1 MLLTLYAGFYCKL
14 IGASSGCCL
23 SFGEGWLRMRFDL
36 LQEYAYGC
44 L

>member
-1 MLLTLYAGFYCKL
+1 MLLTLYAGFYRKL

-23 SFGEGWLRMRFDL
+23 SLGEGWLRMRFDL